1 MPLSNRV
8 SSSRSSSIAA
18 KKVSTDGGARG
29 LLKIALVAFL
39 LTCVFDPADRV
50 LGAKV
55 LIFFLCWVCAVGV
68 IATTKE
74 RVVIPFGLFVFTYL
88 FTLIPLLSVLEYL
101 RRGGGDPFYGFAL
114 LKGYM
119 LITFALLLVMTR
131 VSLVRQLSLVLSFLA
146 FVVIVVFLLLLIA
159 PDLYVPIYIF
169 GEATGIV
176 QLDIGRDYGGDVVL
190 MQVYFVTSPML
201 VISIAYYF
209 DRMRSTLDC
218 KMKALFFGLMLLSIA
233 GMILAGSR
241 NNIVIAAL
249 LPIALW
255 VNHTRRK
262 ALGVV
267 LGTFAVIALIIVF
280 KNQLSAFFD
289 SDEISNSVKL
299 AMLKEYS
306 KLFEDPNILLFG
318 QGLGAFHNW
327 EGRGSI
333 PVTELTYHE
342 MLRNFGIFGTIIMM
356 ILLLFPILHAFL
368 LNRQFKEKAI
378 IIAYVGYLIM
388 SASNPLMFS
397 SMGTLILSIIL
408 YMIYRPGIKE

>member
-1 MPLSNRV
+1 M
-8 SSSRSSSIAA
+8 
-18 KKVSTDGGARG
+18 VSTDWGARG
-29 LLKIALVAFL
+29 FLKIALVAFL
-39 LTCVFDPADRV
+39 LTCVFDPADKV

-55 LIFFLCWVCAVGV
+55 LIFFLCWVCGVGV

-74 RVVIPFGLFVFTYL
+74 RVTIPFGLFVFTYL
-88 FTLIPLLSVLEYL
+88 FTLIPLLSVLGYL
-101 RRGGGDPFYGFAL
+101 GRGGGEPFDGFAL

-146 FVVIVVFLLLLIA
+146 FAVIVVFLLLLIS

-169 GEATGIV
+169 GEATGIL
-176 QLDIGRDYGGDVVL
+176 QLDSGRDYGGDVVL

-209 DRMRSTLDC
+209 SSMRSTPDR
-218 KMKALFFGLMLLSIA
+218 KMKARLFCLMLLSMA
-233 GMILAGSR
+233 GLILAGSR
-241 NNIVIAAL
+241 NNIVIGAL

-255 VNHTRRK
+255 ATHTRQK
-262 ALGVV
+262 ALGVF
-267 LGTFAVIALIIVF
+267 LGICAFIALIIVF
-280 KNQLSAFFD
+280 QNQIGAFFD
-289 SDEISNSVKL
+289 SDEHSNSIKL
-299 AMLKEYS
+299 YLLKEYS
-306 KLFEDPNILLFG
+306 KLFEDPTVMLFG
-318 QGLGAFHNW
+318 QGLGAFHSW
-327 EGRGSI
+327 EGRGSL

-342 MLRNFGIFGTIIMM
+342 MLRSFGIFGATIMM

-378 IIAYVGYLIM
+378 VIAYVGYLIM

-408 YMIYRPGIKE
+408 YMIYRPGIKA